1 MVTARC
7 YCNGY
12 NRAVK
17 HRRGFTLVETLV
29 GLLILTFVVTTSL
42 TIILERERRLQFAAE
57 TIAAYQVLANEVEVR
72 RHVPFE
78 LLESGQT
85 DKFVSDLE
93 LIRDLPGVVRLVT
106 IRETS
111 PGIKRITLALRW
123 RGGRRAAEIS
133 MIRTF
138 TGGDNLW

>member
-1 MVTARC
+1 MVKRSDT
-7 YCNGY
+7 G
-12 NRAVK
+12 
-17 HRRGFTLVETLV
+17 RGFTLVETLV
-29 GLLILTFVVTTSL
+29 GMLILTFIVTTSL
-42 TIILERERRLQFAAE
+42 TIILERERRLILAAE

-78 LLESGQT
+78 LLETGQT
-85 DKFVSDLE
+85 DRFVSDLE
-93 LIRDLPGVVRLVT
+93 LVRDFPGLVRLVT

-111 PGIKRITLALRW
+111 PGTKRITMTMRW
-123 RGGRRAAEIS
+123 RGGQRTAEIS